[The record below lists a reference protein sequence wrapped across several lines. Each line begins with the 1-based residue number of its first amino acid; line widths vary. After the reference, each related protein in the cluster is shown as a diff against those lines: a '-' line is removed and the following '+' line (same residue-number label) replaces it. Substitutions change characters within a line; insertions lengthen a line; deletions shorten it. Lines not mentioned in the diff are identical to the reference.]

1 MDSKN
6 ESIGRFINQFNCFQT
21 TRLSSLVAVEI
32 LLGAIR
38 ETRILFARLNRKF
51 HGINAFVSAPSAISK
66 RRAAL
71 EKRCNNILVM
81 RRDTKQRFIRVA
93 YLTTRS
99 LVGTRFHLDRGQ
111 NRCNEFIVT
120 TQTRYRFFF
129 TRVLLARFQ
138 IFLDRQCITI
148 TWNCVIW
155 SYNFPEFRRNNRKTG
170 KPRETLKIWV
180 MLYVIEWRFRLF
192 TIN

>member
-138 IFLDRQCITI
+138 IFPRSTVYHNYQLLETVLYDHIIFQNSEEII
-148 TWNCVIW
+148 VKLENL
-155 SYNFPEFRRNNRKTG
+155 E
-170 KPRETLKIWV
+170 KP
-180 MLYVIEWRFRLF
+180 
-192 TIN
+192 